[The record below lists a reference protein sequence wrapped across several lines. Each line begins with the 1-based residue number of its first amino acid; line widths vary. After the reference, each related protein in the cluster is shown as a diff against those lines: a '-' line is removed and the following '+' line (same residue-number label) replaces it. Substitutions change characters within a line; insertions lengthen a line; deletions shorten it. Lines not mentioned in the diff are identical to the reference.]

1 MTNVGIV
8 DYGMGNLRSVR
19 NALELLGAS
28 VFVLADPAGLS
39 KVDRVVLP
47 GVGAF
52 GVAMSNLRSAGW
64 DDALPDFVL
73 QKARPFLGLCLGL
86 QLLADRGTE
95 GGEHRGLGL
104 IAGATLRLERAADVP
119 MPHIGWNEVRPTGTA
134 GILSGVKP
142 GTCFYFVHSYAL
154 VPDEP
159 SVVAGVTEYGG
170 QDFVSV
176 IERDN
181 VVATQFHPEKS
192 QKHGLDLLRRFLA
205 M

>member
-1 MTNVGIV
+1 MTNVGLV

-19 NALELLGAS
+19 NALELLGAR
-28 VFVLADPAGLS
+28 VFVLEDPAGLS
-39 KVDRVVLP
+39 GVDRVVLP

-52 GVAMSNLRSAGW
+52 GVAMANLRNAGW
-64 DDALPDFVL
+64 DDALSEYVL
-73 QKARPFLGLCLGL
+73 QKGHPFLGVCLGL
-86 QLLADRGTE
+86 QLLADRGSE
-95 GGEHRGLGL
+95 DGEHRGLGF
-104 IAGATLRLERAADVP
+104 IRGTTLRLERPADVP
-119 MPHIGWNEVRPTGTA
+119 IPHIGWNEVRPIRTD
-134 GILSGVKP
+134 GILSDVTP
-142 GTCFYFVHSYAL
+142 GTCFYFVHGYTL
-154 VPDEP
+154 VPEDP

-192 QKHGLDLLRRFLA
+192 QKPGLGLLRRFLA

>member
-1 MTNVGIV
+1 MTAVGIV

-28 VFVLADPAGLS
+28 VSVLADPSGLS
-39 KVDRVVLP
+39 RVDRIVLP

-64 DDALPDFVL
+64 DDALADSVL
-73 QKARPFLGLCLGL
+73 HNGKPFLGLCLGL

-104 IAGATLRLERAADVP
+104 VSGATVRLERAADVP

-134 GILSGVKP
+134 AILSGVTP

-154 VPDEP
+154 VPDDP

-170 QDFVSV
+170 EDFVSV
-176 IERDN
+176 IQRDN
-181 VVATQFHPEKS
+181 IWATQFHPEKS

>member
-1 MTNVGIV
+1 MKEVGLV

-19 NALELLGAS
+19 NALELLGAR
-28 VFVLADPAGLS
+28 VLLLEDPAGLS

-52 GVAMSNLRSAGW
+52 AVAMTNLRNVGW
-64 DDALPDFVL
+64 DDALSEYVL
-73 QKARPFLGLCLGL
+73 HMRRPFLGLCLGL

-95 GGEHRGLGL
+95 HGEHRGLGF
-104 IAGATLRLERAADVP
+104 IAGATLRLERPDDVP
-119 MPHIGWNEVRPTGTA
+119 LPHIGWNEVRPVRTD
-134 GILSGVKP
+134 GILSGVKS

-154 VPDEP
+154 VPEDL

-170 QDFVSV
+170 HDFVSV

-181 VVATQFHPEKS
+181 IVATQFHPEKS
-192 QKHGLDLLRRFLA
+192 QTHGLDLLRRFLA

>member
-1 MTNVGIV
+1 MTAVGIV

-28 VFVLADPAGLS
+28 VSVLADPAGLS

-64 DDALPDFVL
+64 DEALADVVV
-73 QKARPFLGLCLGL
+73 QKGKPFLGLCLGL

-95 GGEHRGLGL
+95 GGEHRGLGFVP
-104 IAGATLRLERAADVP
+104 GTTLRLERAAGVP
-119 MPHIGWNEVRPTGTA
+119 MPHIGWNEVRPTGTT
-134 GILSGVKP
+134 GILSGVTP

-154 VPDEP
+154 VPDDP
-159 SVVAGVTEYGG
+159 AVVAGVTEYGG
-170 QDFVSV
+170 EDFVSV
-176 IERDN
+176 IQRDN
-181 VVATQFHPEKS
+181 VWATQFHPEKS

>member
-1 MTNVGIV
+1 MTKVGLV
-8 DYGMGNLRSVR
+8 NYGMGNLRSVR
-19 NALELLGAS
+19 NALELLGGQVS
-28 VFVLADPAGLS
+28 VLEDPAGLPQ
-39 KVDRVVLP
+39 VDRVVLP

-52 GVAMSNLRSAGW
+52 GVAMVNLRKAGW
-64 DDALPDFVL
+64 DDALSEFVVRRG
-73 QKARPFLGLCLGL
+73 RPFLGLCLGL

-95 GGEHRGLGL
+95 HGEHRGLGFV
-104 IAGATLRLERAADVP
+104 AGTTLPLVRPASVR
-119 MPHIGWNEVRPTGTA
+119 MPHIGWNEVRPVRLDGV
-134 GILSGVKP
+134 LSGVKP
-142 GTCFYFVHSYAL
+142 GTCFYFVHSFAL
-154 VPDEP
+154 VPDDP

-170 QDFVSV
+170 EDFVSV

>member
-1 MTNVGIV
+1 MTAVGIV

-28 VFVLADPAGLS
+28 VSVLADPAGLS
-39 KVDRVVLP
+39 RVDRVVLP

-64 DDALPDFVL
+64 DEALANVVM
-73 QKARPFLGLCLGL
+73 QKGKPFLGLCLGL

-95 GGEHRGLGL
+95 GGEHRGLGFVPGTT
-104 IAGATLRLERAADVP
+104 IRLERAADVP

-134 GILSGVKP
+134 RILSGVTP
-142 GTCFYFVHSYAL
+142 GTCFYFVHSYVL
-154 VPDEP
+154 VPDDP
-159 SVVAGVTEYGG
+159 LLVAGVTEYGG
-170 QDFVSV
+170 EDFVSV

-181 VVATQFHPEKS
+181 VWATQFHPEKS